1 MPARIVAVYRL
12 LYGSDFIAESISS
25 VYDACD
31 AVLCFVGRKPFGG
44 RDSVEYFGRE
54 VFFPHDIDGVAD
66 TIRAWCVEH
75 DQAGK
80 VRIIENPYDA
90 VLENQLASLV
100 DEFILP
106 HYDCSHVLQVEFD
119 EVWRADMIRGLA
131 ETAAMSDADELLA
144 TSDLFWRAPWFVS
157 RRDNPYAIMRRI
169 TDACRIAGT
178 IGPTG
183 NALMSARNDL
193 KRERVEAH
201 PHNFGY
207 ASSTRTMFWKHLTG
221 LSFSR
226 DLRMDSVPRE
236 EWFEDVWR
244 VWNWETNRRTD
255 LCPSIGYPDAFAPA
269 EHYPPE
275 QLPASIQ
282 HRIAC
287 DPLPEWAQAGLPV
300 ALGEAALRGG
310 AA

>member
-44 RDSVEYFGRE
+44 RESVEYFGRE
-54 VFFPHDIDGVAD
+54 VFFPYDIDGVAD

-80 VRIIENPYDA
+80 VRVIENPYDA
-90 VLENQLASLV
+90 VLKNQLGRLV
-100 DEFILP
+100 DEYILP
-106 HYDCSHVLQVEFD
+106 HYDCTHVLQVEFD
-119 EVWRADMIRGLA
+119 EVWREDMIEHLVEAA
-131 ETAAMSDADELLA
+131 ESSSADELMA
-144 TSDLFWRAPWFVS
+144 VSDLFWRAPWFVS
-157 RRDNPYAIMRRI
+157 RRENAYAIVRRI
-169 TDACRIAGT
+169 TDACHIAGT

-183 NALMSARNDL
+183 NALMSERADVT
-193 KRERVEAH
+193 REDIDAY

-244 VWNWETNRRTD
+244 AWNWETNRRTD
-255 LCPSIGYPDAFAPA
+255 LCPSIGYPDAFARA
-269 EHYPPE
+269 EPYPIEELPE
-275 QLPASIQ
+275 SIQ
-282 HRIAC
+282 RRIEN
-287 DPLPEWAQAGLPV
+287 DPLPEWSEAGVPV
-300 ALGEAALRGG
+300 RAGMSGG